1 MGMRCFG
8 NPTPVLNEPAS
19 LRTGARGHSGFTLIE
34 LLVVI
39 AVIAILAALLLPA
52 LNGAKERA
60 KLITCLNNLHQAGIA
75 FQMYLDD
82 YKNCLPPKGHA
93 PNYVS
98 FQYGGADPDW
108 RVPLMNQAL
117 PATNRTLW
125 PYIRASAAFHCPA
138 DRIGTS
144 EPDVPLYIK
153 ELFQLTGT
161 SYKYNDSPW
170 WNTRE
175 PQADPV
181 KGLSEKRLDWVPEPA
196 RFILLHEPPAL
207 PLAAQYG
214 GPTWSI
220 WHLCRGTSV
229 VHSAREVQQKV
240 VSPILFVDGHVAVHD
255 FTADVKSTW
264 PAEPTAEWI
273 WYKPAR

>member
-1 MGMRCFG
+1 
-8 NPTPVLNEPAS
+8 
-19 LRTGARGHSGFTLIE
+19 
-34 LLVVI
+34 LVVI
-39 AVIAILAALLLPA
+39 VIIAILAAMLLPA

-60 KLITCLNNLHQAGIA
+60 KLTTCLNNLHQVGIA
-75 FQMYLDD
+75 FQMYRDD
-82 YKNCLPPKGHA
+82 YKDCLPPKGHA

-117 PATNRTLW
+117 PATNRMLW
-125 PYIRASAAFHCPA
+125 PYIRAFAVFHCPV
-138 DRIGTS
+138 DQIGES
-144 EPDVPLYIK
+144 EPDLPVFIK

-170 WNTRE
+170 WNTQK
-175 PQADPV
+175 PQADPL
-181 KGLSEKRLDWVPEPA
+181 KGLSEKPLQWVPEPA

-207 PLAAQYG
+207 PVAAQYG

-220 WHLCRGTSV
+220 WHLRRGTTV
-229 VHSAREVQQKV
+229 IHSAREVQQQV
-240 VSPILFVDGHVAVHD
+240 VSPILFVDGHVALHD
-255 FTADVKSTW
+255 FTTAVKSSW
-264 PAEPTAEWI
+264 PAESTANWI